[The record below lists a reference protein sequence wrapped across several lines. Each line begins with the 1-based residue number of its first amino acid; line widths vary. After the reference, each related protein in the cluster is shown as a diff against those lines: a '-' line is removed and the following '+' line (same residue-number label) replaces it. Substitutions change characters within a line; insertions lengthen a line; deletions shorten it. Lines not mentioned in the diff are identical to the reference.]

1 MIYIL
6 LTTLLSAIFQAGSLL
21 VLIAEVRTRAF
32 LASLVPV
39 IVNTV
44 LNEHQLV
51 LDIVAFVALGDF
63 PRSRLG
69 EKQRGK
75 ILASWVSRKMRTI
88 AQFSIRDPDAE
99 GSVGTAVPNEAVA
112 RRGSTQSGR
121 AGTSSFRQSGISAL
135 SGAGG
140 GSSLRHAESI
150 TQMPLMEEPTQHTPM
165 GDHLTVETNPIFS
178 QQRRVSSPGI
188 PDFDRANDDT
198 PTNEHPNPYTLNT
211 TLDYSPV
218 EPGNL
223 DTDSPQRYG
232 SPSNF
237 QQAAPQ
243 ADQHQQLPDI
253 SSFDYH
259 PGYQSNAP
267 PSPQPYHQQPI
278 GIAQSPYASSQSQD
292 AVPAPLSTS
301 SANNYYQTPSSMT
314 ERRGTFFN
322 DDDGDASPVEVP
334 QGLNGGG
341 GLRVANRASGES
353 EDWGASALRHLNI
366 R

>member
-1 MIYIL
+1 M
-6 LTTLLSAIFQAGSLL
+6 LTIIHSAIFQAGSLL
-21 VLIAEVRTRAF
+21 VLVTEVRTRAF

-39 IVNTV
+39 IVNSV

-99 GSVGTAVPNEAVA
+99 GSVGTVVPEEAMA
-112 RRGSTQSGR
+112 RRGSAQSGR
-121 AGTSSFRQSGISAL
+121 TGGPSLRQSGM
-135 SGAGG
+135 SGIGG
-140 GSSLRHAESI
+140 GSFLKHAESVM
-150 TQMPLMEEPTQHTPM
+150 QMPLVEEPGHSLLSQ
-165 GDHLTVETNPIFS
+165 DHLTVETNPMFGE
-178 QQRRVSSPGI
+178 QRRISSPGV

-198 PTNEHPNPYTLNT
+198 PTNEHPAPYSLNT

-218 EPGNL
+218 EPG
-223 DTDSPQRYG
+223 DFDSDSPQRYENQDTFQLQQ
-232 SPSNF
+232 PPQPR
-237 QQAAPQ
+237 QQAQTSPV
-243 ADQHQQLPDI
+243 PDI

-259 PGYQSNAP
+259 PGFQASGAAP

-278 GIAQSPYASSQSQD
+278 GVAHG
-292 AVPAPLSTS
+292 STFQEQQHQRQFQPPGS
-301 SANNYYQTPSSMT
+301 HN
-314 ERRGTFFN
+314 TFF
-322 DDDGDASPVEVP
+322 DDGDASPVDVP

-353 EDWGASALRHLNI
+353 EDWGTEALRHMNLSGT

>member
-1 MIYIL
+1 
-6 LTTLLSAIFQAGSLL
+6 LL

-39 IVNTV
+39 IVNSV

-88 AQFSIRDPDAE
+88 AQFSIRDPEAE
-99 GSVGTAVPNEAVA
+99 GSVGTIMPEEAMA

-121 AGTSSFRQSGISAL
+121 GGARSFRQSGM
-135 SGAGG
+135 SGMGG

-150 TQMPLMEEPTQHTPM
+150 AQMPLMEEPGQHVP
-165 GDHLTVETNPIFS
+165 GQDHLTVQTDPMFD
-178 QQRRVSSPGI
+178 QQRRISSPGLS
-188 PDFDRANDDT
+188 DFERANDNT
-198 PTNEHPNPYTLNT
+198 PTNENPNPYTLNT

-232 SPSNF
+232 SQLDL
-237 QQAAPQ
+237 QQP
-243 ADQHQQLPDI
+243 HVGDI

-259 PGYQSNAP
+259 PGFQNEAP
-267 PSPQPYHQQPI
+267 VAAQPYHQQPI
-278 GIAQSPYASSQSQD
+278 GVAHGQTMQERQLQSQQQ
-292 AVPAPLSTS
+292 SHYGQGT
-301 SANNYYQTPSSMT
+301 YY
-314 ERRGTFFN
+314 
-322 DDDGDASPVEVP
+322 DDDDDSPVEMP

-353 EDWGASALRHLNI
+353 EDWGTEALRHMNLNS
-366 R
+366 RG

>member
-1 MIYIL
+1 M
-6 LTTLLSAIFQAGSLL
+6 
-21 VLIAEVRTRAF
+21 LIAEVRTRAF

-39 IVNTV
+39 IVNSV

-88 AQFSIRDPDAE
+88 AQFSIRDPEAE
-99 GSVGTAVPNEAVA
+99 GSVGTIMPEEAMA

-121 AGTSSFRQSGISAL
+121 GGARSFRQSGASNL
-135 SGAGG
+135 GG

-150 TQMPLMEEPTQHTPM
+150 AQMPLVEEPMPHATGQ
-165 GDHLTVETNPIFS
+165 DHLTVQTNPMLD
-178 QQRRVSSPGI
+178 QQRRISSPGLS
-188 PDFDRANDDT
+188 DFERANDST
-198 PTNEHPNPYTLNT
+198 PTNENPNPYSLNT

-232 SPSNF
+232 SQTDF
-237 QQAAPQ
+237 QQPIQ
-243 ADQHQQLPDI
+243 AGNDI

-259 PGYQSNAP
+259 PGFQAGQST
-267 PSPQPYHQQPI
+267 SPQPYHQQPI
-278 GIAQSPYASSQSQD
+278 GIAQGETAQERQLQSQQQNSQY
-292 AVPAPLSTS
+292 PQHGPNT
-301 SANNYYQTPSSMT
+301 YY
-314 ERRGTFFN
+314 
-322 DDDGDASPVEVP
+322 DDDDYSPVDIP

-353 EDWGASALRHLNI
+353 EDWGASALRHMNLNA

>member
-1 MIYIL
+1 M
-6 LTTLLSAIFQAGSLL
+6 
-21 VLIAEVRTRAF
+21 LIAEVRTRAF

-88 AQFSIRDPDAE
+88 AQFSIRDPEAE
-99 GSVGTAVPNEAVA
+99 GSVGTIMPEEAMA

-121 AGTSSFRQSGISAL
+121 GGARSFRQSGVSNV
-135 SGAGG
+135 GGG

-150 TQMPLMEEPTQHTPM
+150 AQMPLMEEPGQFAP
-165 GDHLTVETNPIFS
+165 GQDHLTVQTNPMLE
-178 QQRRVSSPGI
+178 QQRRISSPGMS
-188 PDFDRANDDT
+188 DFDRANDHT
-198 PTNEHPNPYTLNT
+198 PTNENPNPYLNT

-232 SPSNF
+232 SQTDLQNPH
-237 QQAAPQ
+237 A
-243 ADQHQQLPDI
+243 PDI

-259 PGYQSNAP
+259 PGFQTDAP
-267 PSPQPYHQQPI
+267 TQPQPYHQQPI
-278 GIAQSPYASSQSQD
+278 GVAHGQTLQERQLQSQQQ
-292 AVPAPLSTS
+292 SHYGHSGHQRT
-301 SANNYYQTPSSMT
+301 YY
-314 ERRGTFFN
+314 
-322 DDDGDASPVEVP
+322 DDDDASPVDMP

-353 EDWGASALRHLNI
+353 EDWGTEALRHMNLNA

>member
-1 MIYIL
+1 MNY
-6 LTTLLSAIFQAGSLL
+6 SAIFQAGSLL

-39 IVNTV
+39 IVNSV

-88 AQFSIRDPDAE
+88 AQFSIRDPEAE
-99 GSVGTAVPNEAVA
+99 GSVGTVVPEDGMG
-112 RRGSTQSGR
+112 RRGSAHSGR
-121 AGTSSFRQSGISAL
+121 GGARSFRQSGV
-135 SGAGG
+135 SGIGG
-140 GSSLRHAESI
+140 GSSLRQAESI
-150 TQMPLMEEPTQHTPM
+150 AQMPLAEEPAQYTP
-165 GDHLTVETNPIFS
+165 GQDHLTVETNPTLA
-178 QQRRVSSPGI
+178 QHRRVSSPGFSE
-188 PDFDRANDDT
+188 FDRANDDT
-198 PTNEHPNPYTLNT
+198 PTNEHPNPYSLNT

-218 EPGNL
+218 EPGHL
-223 DTDSPQRYG
+223 GTDSPQVFA
-232 SPSNF
+232 SQTDL
-237 QQAAPQ
+237 QQQNQ
-243 ADQHQQLPDI
+243 AGHIPDM

-259 PGYQSNAP
+259 PGFQSGAP

-278 GIAQSPYASSQSQD
+278 GVAHGQTLQERQYQSQQ
-292 AVPAPLSTS
+292 PPSNS
-301 SANNYYQTPSSMT
+301 YY
-314 ERRGTFFN
+314 
-322 DDDGDASPVEVP
+322 DDDDSSPVDIP

-353 EDWGASALRHLNI
+353 EDWGASALRHMNLNA

>member
-1 MIYIL
+1 L
-6 LTTLLSAIFQAGSLL
+6 DSKLTELCSAIFQAGSLL

-88 AQFSIRDPDAE
+88 AQFSIRDPEAE
-99 GSVGTAVPNEAVA
+99 GSVGTIMPEEAMA

-121 AGTSSFRQSGISAL
+121 GGARSFRQSGVSNV
-135 SGAGG
+135 GGG

-150 TQMPLMEEPTQHTPM
+150 TQMPVMEEPGQFAP
-165 GDHLTVETNPIFS
+165 GQDHLTVQTNPLE
-178 QQRRVSSPGI
+178 QQRRISSPGL
-188 PDFDRANDDT
+188 PDFDRANDHT
-198 PTNEHPNPYTLNT
+198 PTNENPNPYTLNT

-232 SPSNF
+232 NQIDL
-237 QQAAPQ
+237 QQPHAS
-243 ADQHQQLPDI
+243 DM
-253 SSFDYH
+253 SSFDFH
-259 PGYQSNAP
+259 PGFQTDAP
-267 PSPQPYHQQPI
+267 AQAQPYHQQPI
-278 GIAQSPYASSQSQD
+278 GVAQGQTLQERQLQSQQQ
-292 AVPAPLSTS
+292 SQYGQFGQQR
-301 SANNYYQTPSSMT
+301 NYY
-314 ERRGTFFN
+314 
-322 DDDGDASPVEVP
+322 DDDDSPIDVP
-334 QGLNGGG
+334 QSLNGGGG

-353 EDWGASALRHLNI
+353 EDWGAEALRHMNLNA

>member
-1 MIYIL
+1 M
-6 LTTLLSAIFQAGSLL
+6 
-21 VLIAEVRTRAF
+21 LIAEVRTRAF

-39 IVNTV
+39 IVNSV

-88 AQFSIRDPDAE
+88 AQFSIRDPEAE
-99 GSVGTAVPNEAVA
+99 GSVGTIMPDEAMA

-121 AGTSSFRQSGISAL
+121 GGARSFRQSGA
-135 SGAGG
+135 SGLGG

-150 TQMPLMEEPTQHTPM
+150 AQMPLMEEPGQHVP
-165 GDHLTVETNPIFS
+165 GQDHLTVQTDPMFD
-178 QQRRVSSPGI
+178 QQRRISSPGLSE
-188 PDFDRANDDT
+188 FDRANDNT
-198 PTNEHPNPYTLNT
+198 PTNENPNPYSLNT

-232 SPSNF
+232 SHVDL
-237 QQAAPQ
+237 QQP
-243 ADQHQQLPDI
+243 HVGDI

-259 PGYQSNAP
+259 PGFQTDGPAT
-267 PSPQPYHQQPI
+267 PQPYHQQPI
-278 GIAQSPYASSQSQD
+278 GVAQGQTLQERRMQSQQQ
-292 AVPAPLSTS
+292 
-301 SANNYYQTPSSMT
+301 ANYGQPSHQGTYY
-314 ERRGTFFN
+314 
-322 DDDGDASPVEVP
+322 DDDDSSPVDMP

-353 EDWGASALRHLNI
+353 EDWGASALRHMNLNA